1 MKIRLIEPEP
11 PGMHVWAKVLLPRL
25 GLPIIAATLKE
36 HGHDVLVYNPTMAP
50 IDWDDVNSS
59 DLVGLSSTTSTA
71 TTAYEFADDL
81 RARGIPVVIGGSH
94 VTFMADEA
102 LEHVDYVARGEGG
115 EQLMLELIEALDG
128 DRELD
133 SIDGL
138 SFTRDGEAVHN
149 PPRAALADLDELPFP
164 DLRLLVGSDKLTT
177 MPIMT
182 SWGCPFD
189 CTFCSVTA
197 MFGKKYRFRSA
208 ESVIAELKDKRPE
221 RIFFYDDNMAANRKR
236 LKKLLQMMID
246 EGLVIPW
253 SAQVRTDVVRDPE
266 LLDLMR
272 RSGCQLVYLGLES
285 VNQETLDRFE
295 KSQTVADIEKAI
307 KVLHDYGIKSH
318 GMFVLGADDDDVQT
332 VRDTVAFAIK
342 NKIDTVMLNILTP
355 LPGTQQFEEFDD
367 AGRIFD
373 KRWELYDAHHVV
385 FEPARMTPYELQ
397 IEVLRGYMRFYSLRT
412 WLRYI
417 FTLQFTKQLL
427 FHWWGMVI
435 IRNWRKD
442 ERNKAFIKALKR
454 MWPRPRRAAPC
465 AAPASIDLR
474 RRVDERGAAEDAAPL
489 TSAARPGRHERRAPD
504 APAGTL
510 QTVPRGG
517 PDRLSGR
524 RSDVKVSYL
533 SLVSA
538 GHATGSP
545 QRGRFAQASRPKG
558 GDAVNGKRRIV
569 TLSVLLGTLLLSL
582 ALTTSAFASPV
593 TSKKA
598 QLREVQAKL
607 QDVYHQV
614 DMAVEK
620 YNQATTPAHHGPGAD
635 QAERAA
641 AQGRRVQ
648 PRRRQPAALGARR
661 EHVQARATSA
671 SSTSCSPPTA
681 STTS

>member
-25 GLPIIAATLKE
+25 GLPIIAAALKE
-36 HGHDVLVYNPTMAP
+36 KGHDVLVYNPTMAP
-50 IDWDDVNSS
+50 IDWDDVNGS

-71 TTAYEFADDL
+71 STAYAFAGDL
-81 RARGIPVVIGGSH
+81 RGRGIPVIIGGSH

-102 LEHVDYVARGEGG
+102 LEYVDYVARGEGG
-115 EQLMLELIEALDG
+115 EQLMLELIEALAG

-133 SIDGL
+133 SIAGL
-138 SFTRDGEAVHN
+138 SFKRDGVAVHN
-149 PPRAALADLDELPFP
+149 PAREALADLDELPFP
-164 DLRLLVGSDKLTT
+164 DLRLLVGGDKLTT

-253 SAQVRTDVVRDPE
+253 SAQVRTDVVKDPD

-272 RSGCQLVYLGLES
+272 RSGCKIVYLGLES

-295 KSQTVADIEKAI
+295 KAQTVADIENAI
-307 KVLHDYGIKSH
+307 KVLHDYDIKSH

-332 VRDTVAFAIK
+332 VRDTVTFAIK

-355 LPGTQQFEEFDD
+355 LPGTLQFREFDE

-427 FHWWGMVI
+427 FHGWGMVI
-435 IRNWRKD
+435 IRNWRRD
-442 ERNKAFIKALKR
+442 ARNQAFIKALRRK
-454 MWPRPRRAAPC
+454 WPRPTPRGTVRRAA
-465 AAPASIDLR
+465 
-474 RRVDERGAAEDAAPL
+474 
-489 TSAARPGRHERRAPD
+489 
-504 APAGTL
+504 
-510 QTVPRGG
+510 
-517 PDRLSGR
+517 
-524 RSDVKVSYL
+524 
-533 SLVSA
+533 
-538 GHATGSP
+538 
-545 QRGRFAQASRPKG
+545 
-558 GDAVNGKRRIV
+558 
-569 TLSVLLGTLLLSL
+569 
-582 ALTTSAFASPV
+582 
-593 TSKKA
+593 
-598 QLREVQAKL
+598 
-607 QDVYHQV
+607 
-614 DMAVEK
+614 
-620 YNQATTPAHHGPGAD
+620 GAD
-635 QAERAA
+635 
-641 AQGRRVQ
+641 
-648 PRRRQPAALGARR
+648 
-661 EHVQARATSA
+661 
-671 SSTSCSPPTA
+671 
-681 STTS
+681 

>member
-25 GLPIIAATLKE
+25 GLPIIAAALKE
-36 HGHDVLVYNPTMAP
+36 KGHDVLVYNPTMAP
-50 IDWDDVNSS
+50 IDWDDVNGS

-71 TTAYEFADDL
+71 STAYAFAGDL
-81 RARGIPVVIGGSH
+81 RGRGIPVIIGGSH

-102 LEHVDYVARGEGG
+102 LEYVDYVARGEGG
-115 EQLMLELIEALDG
+115 EQLMLELIEALAG

-133 SIDGL
+133 SIAGL
-138 SFTRDGEAVHN
+138 SFKRDGVAVHN
-149 PPRAALADLDELPFP
+149 PAREALADLDELPFP
-164 DLRLLVGSDKLTT
+164 DLRLLVGGDKLTT

-246 EGLVIPW
+246 EDLVIPW
-253 SAQVRTDVVRDPE
+253 SAQVRTDVVKDPD

-272 RSGCQLVYLGLES
+272 RSGCKIVYLGLES

-295 KSQTVADIEKAI
+295 KSQTVADIENAI
-307 KVLHDYGIKSH
+307 KVLHDYDIKSH

-332 VRDTVAFAIK
+332 VRDTVTFAIK

-355 LPGTQQFEEFDD
+355 LPGTLQFREFDE

-427 FHWWGMVI
+427 FHGWGMVI
-435 IRNWRKD
+435 IRNWRRD
-442 ERNKAFIKALKR
+442 ARNQAFIKALKR
-454 MWPRPRRAAPC
+454 KWPRPTPRGTVRRAA
-465 AAPASIDLR
+465 
-474 RRVDERGAAEDAAPL
+474 
-489 TSAARPGRHERRAPD
+489 
-504 APAGTL
+504 
-510 QTVPRGG
+510 
-517 PDRLSGR
+517 
-524 RSDVKVSYL
+524 
-533 SLVSA
+533 
-538 GHATGSP
+538 
-545 QRGRFAQASRPKG
+545 
-558 GDAVNGKRRIV
+558 
-569 TLSVLLGTLLLSL
+569 
-582 ALTTSAFASPV
+582 
-593 TSKKA
+593 
-598 QLREVQAKL
+598 
-607 QDVYHQV
+607 
-614 DMAVEK
+614 
-620 YNQATTPAHHGPGAD
+620 GAD
-635 QAERAA
+635 
-641 AQGRRVQ
+641 
-648 PRRRQPAALGARR
+648 
-661 EHVQARATSA
+661 
-671 SSTSCSPPTA
+671 
-681 STTS
+681 